1 MATEAIKST
10 PITNFDA
17 TPAVRPKGP
26 GLPGNAGRMLCVD
39 AVATFATA
47 MDAASTYRMVR
58 IPSNAIVK
66 RVIACIETAVT
77 TFTVD
82 IGVYYD
88 SSVARDADLR
98 SDVIDADLFASA
110 VALAAVVVPTEY
122 TMESTVY
129 SCTKIMQPLWQAA
142 GLSADPGGLLDIVAT
157 ATATS
162 SGTSDLYVRVEYV
175 LPGA

>member
-1 MATEAIKST
+1 MTTEAIKST

-26 GLPGNAGRMLCVD
+26 GQAGGIGVMCGVD
-39 AVATFATA
+39 ATAAFADLVTSG
-47 MDAASTYRMVR
+47 STYRMVR

-66 RVIACIETAVT
+66 KVVACLETAVT

-88 SSVARDADLR
+88 SSTARAEDLR
-98 SDVIDADLFASA
+98 SDVIDADLFGSA

-122 TMESTVY
+122 TMESTQY
-129 SCTKIMQPLWQAA
+129 SCTEIMQPLWQAA
-142 GLSADPGGLLDIVAT
+142 GLSANPGGMLDIVLTTT
-157 ATATS
+157 ATNADA
-162 SGTSDLYVRVEYV
+162 GTVYVRVEFIQ
-175 LPGA
+175 PGA